1 MVVKPIVR
9 LTRTLVLEV
18 LRGISLVVHTI
29 VAEKYRF
36 WKTNQ
41 TKVCKRLI
49 AVESGPQEK
58 VLVLDYDLESRETRL
73 VELGLHQPVYV
84 HVRKETFKDVRDL
97 RQHLAWRWQMLK

>member
-1 MVVKPIVR
+1 MAVEPIVR

-18 LRGISLVVHTI
+18 LRRTSLVVHTI
-29 VAEKYRF
+29 VPEKYPF

-49 AVESGPQEK
+49 AVECGPQGK

-84 HVRKETFKDVRDL
+84 HVRRETFKDVRDV
-97 RQHLAWRWQMLK
+97 RFTN